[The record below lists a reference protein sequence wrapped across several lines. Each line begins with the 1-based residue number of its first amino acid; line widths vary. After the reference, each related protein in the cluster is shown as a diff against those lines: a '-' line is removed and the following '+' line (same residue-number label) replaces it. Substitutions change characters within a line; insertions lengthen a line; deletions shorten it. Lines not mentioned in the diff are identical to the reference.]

1 VNSREKGKRGERRW
15 RDMLRAAGFLK
26 AHRGVQFQG
35 GTDSPDVQC
44 PELPGLHFEV
54 KAVERL
60 NVWDAMAQAVRD
72 SAGRKTPVVA
82 HARNRSGWLVTM
94 RAEDWLDLVR
104 RSDLVATEIETSN
117 AHSRGAD
124 HLASVSAVQPSTCD
138 LPPSTAP
145 EARPAA

>member
-15 RDMLRAAGFLK
+15 RDMLRAAGFFK

-35 GTDSPDVQC
+35 GRDSPDVQC

-104 RSDLVATEIETSN
+104 RSDLVAPDVASSEEPSPET
-117 AHSRGAD
+117 D
-124 HLASVSAVQPSTCD
+124 CLAPVSVLRPSTCD

-145 EARPAA
+145 QAPAA